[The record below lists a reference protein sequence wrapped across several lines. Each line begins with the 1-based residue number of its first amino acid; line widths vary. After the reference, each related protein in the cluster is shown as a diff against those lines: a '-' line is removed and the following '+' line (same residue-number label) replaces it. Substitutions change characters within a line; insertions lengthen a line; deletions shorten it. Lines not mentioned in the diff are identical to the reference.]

1 MSDSPPLSLGTAPL
15 AGQSQSCWNRKVTN
29 EPGQEFEKYLSFDE
43 WGRARPADGPRIYF
57 LTWEFSVF
65 PRWGEPFMPPPPQ
78 KKSQGIHSVSHFS
91 CFHQT
96 TWKCKWYSCGWI
108 PCDCISLIC
117 LLSSKKGIKKSV
129 RLTRGRRAVTGP
141 MHPFMRGTW
150 KYVLHCCHSFSYCG
164 GLRPEVNA
172 LFALFVFLCP
182 LFEMEFVMVL
192 AYFGP
197 FLVLSSN
204 LSNLI

>member
-1 MSDSPPLSLGTAPL
+1 MTFNWTTHIKLCSESLSGRWGRDYCVASSGTGSSFVTLFTGWTGLRWAWRLLSL
-15 AGQSQSCWNRKVTN
+15 
-29 EPGQEFEKYLSFDE
+29 
-43 WGRARPADGPRIYF
+43 ARTYCGCH
-57 LTWEFSVF
+57 L
-65 PRWGEPFMPPPPQ
+65 
-78 KKSQGIHSVSHFS
+78 
-91 CFHQT
+91 
-96 TWKCKWYSCGWI
+96 WYSCGWI
-108 PCDCISLIC
+108 PCDCIFLIC

-129 RLTRGRRAVTGP
+129 RLTRGKRAVTGL

-164 GLRPEVNA
+164 GLQPEVNA

-192 AYFGP
+192 DYFGP

-204 LSNLI
+204 LSKF